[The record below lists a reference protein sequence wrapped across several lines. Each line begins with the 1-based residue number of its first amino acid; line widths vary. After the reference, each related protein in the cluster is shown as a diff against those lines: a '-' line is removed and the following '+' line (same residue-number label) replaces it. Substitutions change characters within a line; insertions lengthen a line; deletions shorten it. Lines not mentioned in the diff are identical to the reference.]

1 MSLVKNRHLYSPK
14 KITEDFYIYPPLIGG
29 NIGETILSGID
40 QVHKNLGGDVEWLIN
55 GPFVLKKQTSTC
67 GNEKI
72 MLSEIEAI
80 SRKIGRAFSKAGLKK
95 GHVVEFVIPNSTLY
109 HVLVFGAWL
118 CGATVSLGDPEMSL
132 SALKTQLIDT
142 KVRNTN
148 YFFTF

>member
-14 KITEDFYIYPPLIGG
+14 EISEDFYTYPPLVGG
-29 NIGETILSGID
+29 NIGETILSGINR
-40 QVHKNLGGDVEWLIN
+40 VHKNHGSDIEWLIN
-55 GPFVLKKQTSTC
+55 GPFALKNQTSTC
-67 GNEKI
+67 GKERI
-72 MLSEIEAI
+72 MVSEIEAI
-80 SRKIGRAFSKAGLKK
+80 SRKIGQAFSEAGLKK
-95 GHVVEFVIPNSTLY
+95 GQVVEFVIPNSTLY

-118 CGATVSLGDPEMSL
+118 CGAIVSLGDPEMSL

>member
-1 MSLVKNRHLYSPK
+1 
-14 KITEDFYIYPPLIGG
+14 
-29 NIGETILSGID
+29 
-40 QVHKNLGGDVEWLIN
+40 
-55 GPFVLKKQTSTC
+55 
-67 GNEKI
+67 

-80 SRKIGRAFSKAGLKK
+80 SRKIGQAFSKAGLKK

-142 KVRNTN
+142 QAIIKGPIIYSIKGRSLLRHKWRF
-148 YFFTF
+148 YI